1 MASLRVKLPSPI
13 PTSLDMAQ
21 TAERRKIY
29 RRADDLY
36 RKSIE
41 EVKDYAIFMTD
52 PDGRVTNWNLGAQ
65 HILGFR
71 EWEIIGLNAAIFFTP
86 EDRERD
92 EHEKELRKAITE
104 GRAEDERWHLRK
116 SGQRFWA
123 SGVVTPVRDGEG
135 ELVGFCKVMRDMTER
150 KRVEEERDRLF
161 VVAMDMMCIVQF
173 DGHFKR
179 VNPAF
184 QTLLGF
190 TEEELLAIPL
200 FELVHP
206 DDRAKTIAEYEKLAQ
221 GEPTKLMENRLRCRD
236 GSYSWVAWSYF
247 PIADEGIAYG
257 VGRDITQL
265 KQMHEVLRLR
275 AEELVHANRLK
286 DEFLATLSHELRTP
300 LTSIV
305 GWSRLLSGNQLD
317 EQNRA
322 RAIQIIQ
329 RNAEAQSNLIED
341 LLDVSRIMTGKMKI
355 DMRPLAFSPIV
366 EAVVHDLRPSAEAK
380 RLELETDIDVAAGQ
394 IMGDPIRLQQ
404 IVTNLLSNA
413 IKFTPEG
420 GQVKV
425 ELRRV
430 DSHAR
435 LRVSDTGIGIS
446 PESLPHIFE
455 RFNQADSS
463 TTRSYSGLGLGL
475 AIVDHLVRQQRG
487 TVMAVSEGAGKG
499 SVFTVEFPLA
509 STELINEASLDVFSS
524 DTVAALNQG
533 GFASDAIQDVKV
545 LLVEDE
551 PDSRELLTTILKA
564 CGAIVTAVSSSE
576 AALREVN
583 RVIPDVVVS
592 DIGMPGE
599 SGYDLI
605 DKIRALPPD
614 RGGRVP
620 AVALTAYASASDR
633 RRALLAGFHTHL
645 AKPVEPDE
653 LLTVL
658 STLAAQGKSHK

>member
-1 MASLRVKLPSPI
+1 M
-13 PTSLDMAQ
+13 TQ
-21 TAERRKIY
+21 QAERRKTY

-36 RKSIE
+36 RKSVE
-41 EVKDYAIFMTD
+41 DVKDYAIFMTD
-52 PDGRVTNWNLGAQ
+52 SDGLVTNWNLGAQ
-65 HILGFR
+65 HILGFS
-71 EWEIIGLNAAIFFTP
+71 ESEVLGESAEIFFTP
-86 EDRERD
+86 EDRANNEPA
-92 EHEKELRKAITE
+92 KELGKAIEE
-104 GRAEDERWHLRK
+104 GRAEDERWHIRK

-123 SGVVTPVRDGEG
+123 SGVVTPVRNSEG
-135 ELVGFCKVMRDMTER
+135 DLVGFSKVMRDMTER

-161 VVAMDMMCIVQF
+161 MVAMDMLCIVYL
-173 DGHFKR
+173 DGRFKR

-184 QTLLGF
+184 EAFLGF
-190 TEEELLAIPL
+190 TEEELHAIPL
-200 FELVHP
+200 FDLVHP
-206 DDRAKTIAEYEKLAQ
+206 DDRAKTIEEYGKLAQ
-221 GEPTKLMENRLRCRD
+221 GEPTKLMENRLRCKD
-236 GSYSWVAWSYF
+236 GSYNWVAWSYF
-247 PIADEGIAYG
+247 PIAEEGIAYG
-257 VGRDITQL
+257 VGRDITKL

-275 AEELVHANRLK
+275 AEELVQANRLK

-305 GWSRLLSGNQLD
+305 GWSRLLSSKQLD

-366 EAVVHDLRPSAEAK
+366 ESVVNDLRPSAEAK
-380 RLELETDIDVAAGQ
+380 RLQLETEIDFAAGQ

-420 GQVKV
+420 GHVKV
-425 ELRRV
+425 KLERL

-463 TTRSYSGLGLGL
+463 TTRAYSGLGLGL

-487 TVMAVSEGAGKG
+487 TVTAASEGPGTGA
-499 SVFTVEFPLA
+499 VFTVEFPLA
-509 STELINEASLDVFSS
+509 ATELVDEASARVDVFSN
-524 DTVAALNQG
+524 DALAAFTRS
-533 GFASDAIQDVKV
+533 GFARDAIQDVKV

-551 PDSRELLTTILKA
+551 PDTRELLTTILKG
-564 CGAIVTAVSSSE
+564 CGATVTAVSSSD
-576 AALREVN
+576 AALKEVN
-583 RVIPDVVVS
+583 RAIPDVIVS

-599 SGYDLI
+599 SGYDLMN
-605 DKIRALPPD
+605 KIRALPPE

-645 AKPVEPDE
+645 TKPVEPDE

-658 STLAAQGKSHK
+658 STLAAQGKSRN

>member
-1 MASLRVKLPSPI
+1 
-13 PTSLDMAQ
+13 
-21 TAERRKIY
+21 
-29 RRADDLY
+29 
-36 RKSIE
+36 
-41 EVKDYAIFMTD
+41 
-52 PDGRVTNWNLGAQ
+52 
-65 HILGFR
+65 
-71 EWEIIGLNAAIFFTP
+71 
-86 EDRERD
+86 
-92 EHEKELRKAITE
+92 
-104 GRAEDERWHLRK
+104 
-116 SGQRFWA
+116 
-123 SGVVTPVRDGEG
+123 
-135 ELVGFCKVMRDMTER
+135 
-150 KRVEEERDRLF
+150 
-161 VVAMDMMCIVQF
+161 
-173 DGHFKR
+173 
-179 VNPAF
+179 
-184 QTLLGF
+184 
-190 TEEELLAIPL
+190 
-200 FELVHP
+200 
-206 DDRAKTIAEYEKLAQ
+206 
-221 GEPTKLMENRLRCRD
+221 
-236 GSYSWVAWSYF
+236 VAWSYF
-247 PIADEGIAYG
+247 PIANEGVAYG
-257 VGRDITQL
+257 VGRDITHL

-275 AEELVHANRLK
+275 AEELVQANRLK

-305 GWSRLLSGNQLD
+305 GWSRLLSGSQLD

-425 ELRRV
+425 ELQRV

-435 LRVSDTGIGIS
+435 LRVSDTGIGIA

-487 TVMAVSEGAGKG
+487 TVIAVSEGLGKG
-499 SVFTVEFPLA
+499 AVFTVEFPLA
-509 STELINEASLDVFSS
+509 STELINEASGRLDVFSS
-524 DTVAALNQG
+524 DTVAAFTQG

-551 PDSRELLTTILKA
+551 PDSRELLTTILER

-576 AALREVN
+576 AALKEVN
-583 RVIPDVVVS
+583 RAIPDVVVS
-592 DIGMPGE
+592 DIAMPGE

-605 DKIRALPPD
+605 HKIRALPPD